1 MNRIFKFAVVMT
13 AALASF
19 AGCSEKVEEEKK
31 PQLTE
36 ELEFTLELN
45 TVSHNEAAIKV
56 EHNGTAED
64 SWYGFITS
72 ETIETEDDLN
82 KVIATEIQRLLTS
95 GNIAK
100 KVSNETKTISIMRGL
115 SERTIYTYIVIGLTK
130 DGNIYGNKRGIMFRT
145 PIDISKIKET
155 EDWKIIYERGVN
167 NGVDAELFTINCEN
181 NKGWYFSY
189 IDKYSLEVEE
199 LDVKDYIQYVIEQEV
214 PSLIEMGYSW
224 SKDLYMEGTETI
236 AYPRIIHGDY
246 IGVAIGYTADGEPTG
261 EYSQVEFT
269 VVEEEVT
276 PEYQKWIGQWDVTS
290 TFDILLEEG
299 GTPVQR
305 EATYHISL
313 HHIDNNFLY
322 AMTGWEEVDNEDEYY
337 YHIGNYT
344 GSTFQVPVYFNDGKL
359 DFVETGLT
367 YLYDSSTGAP
377 YYFGF
382 WGMGDVS
389 SGSESHQGTL
399 IASEGTS
406 MAEGIIFE
414 DGQTGVINGLT
425 QRMVQGTSSTTIEYL
440 GMFFCAYPLQS
451 GGLFYVNT
459 PMEFP
464 IDMTK
469 ISDEPVLPDF
479 EPEAMSVVKKEKNGE
494 FKSDRV
500 KKAEQIKKGFTPR
513 YL

>member
-1 MNRIFKFAVVMT
+1 MNRFFKFAVVMT

-167 NGVDAELFTINCEN
+167 NGVNAELFTINCEN

-189 IDKYSLEVEE
+189 IDKYSLEIEE

-246 IGVAIGYTADGEPTG
+246 IGVAIRYTADGEPTG

-269 VVEEEVT
+269 VVEEEAT
-276 PEYQKWIGQWDVTS
+276 PEYQKWVGQWDVTS
-290 TFDILLEEG
+290 IYDIILEEG
-299 GTPVQR
+299 GTPIER

-313 HHIDNNFLY
+313 HHVDNNFIY
-322 AMTGWEEVDNEDEYY
+322 AMTGWEEVDDEENFYY
-337 YHIGNYT
+337 DVKKYMGESFPVY
-344 GSTFQVPVYFNDGKL
+344 VYFNEGKL
-359 DFVETGLT
+359 EFVESGIT
-367 YLYDSSTGAP
+367 YLYDNESGAP
-377 YYFGF
+377 YYLGF
-382 WGMGDVS
+382 WGMGNVA
-389 SGSESHQGTL
+389 EYEGTL
-399 IASEGTS
+399 IASEGTT
-406 MAEGIIFE
+406 MAEATISK
-414 DGQTGVINGLT
+414 DGQSGVIEGLT
-425 QRMVQGTSSTTIEYL
+425 QTIGEGADSATVEYL
-440 GMFFCAYPLQS
+440 GMFYCAYPLQS
-451 GGLFYVNT
+451 GNLFYVNS

-469 ISDEPVLPDF
+469 ISDEPEL
-479 EPEAMSVVKKEKNGE
+479 ELESVVLKKADKPVQRKGE
-494 FKSDRV
+494 FKSERV
-500 KKAEQIKKGFTPR
+500 KKAEQMKKGFTPR